1 MSYNLGSPSPIQP
14 LSLGNVVNAG
24 LRLYR
29 SHLKDYFLLALK
41 AYVWLLV
48 PFYGW
53 AKFYA
58 LSALISRLAFGE
70 LVNQPESISSG
81 QRFVNSR
88 LWQFLITILLMFL
101 LIVGIYL
108 GALILAGILALIFG
122 LILAF
127 IFYLLG
133 VPFGE
138 IAQQGNAG
146 VSVLTIVV
154 TIIMLIVFLIA
165 FFWLLMRFF
174 LVDALLAI
182 EDNVDG
188 RSTIARSWEL
198 TQGYVWR
205 ILFISLVA
213 FLITLPI
220 EIVVRIITTTIRLI
234 FAPLVE
240 QNSSVFSPIVFLLNL
255 AVSFASWAVVLP
267 FWQAIKAVV
276 YYDLRSRREGLGLRL
291 RDHDI

>member
-14 LSLGNVVNAG
+14 LSLGNVVSAG

-29 SHLKDYFLLALK
+29 SHLKDYFLLALE
-41 AYVWLLV
+41 AYVWLFV

-70 LVNQPESISSG
+70 LVNQPESMTTG
-81 QRFVNSR
+81 QRFVNTR
-88 LWQFLITILLMFL
+88 LWQFFVTMLLMFL
-101 LIVGIYL
+101 LGIGIVVSVVI
-108 GALILAGILALIFG
+108 LILFYSFLSVALVGGINQLANF
-122 LILAF
+122 
-127 IFYLLG
+127 
-133 VPFGE
+133 
-138 IAQQGNAG
+138 N
-146 VSVLTIVV
+146 VSVLYALFVLLNIVV
-154 TIIMLIVFLIA
+154 SLVVLVAIL
-165 FFWLLMRFF
+165 WLLTRFF

-198 TQGYVWR
+198 TQGNVWR
-205 ILFISLVA
+205 VLLISLVA
-213 FLITLPI
+213 FLITIPI
-220 EIVVRIITTTIRLI
+220 QIFVQILITIIQLL

-240 QNSSVFSPIVFLLNL
+240 QNSPVFSLIYLLLIL
-255 AVSFASWAVVLP
+255 ALSFASGAVVLP
-267 FWQAIKAVV
+267 FWQTIKAVV

>member
-1 MSYNLGSPSPIQP
+1 MSYNIGSPSPIQP

-29 SHLKDYFLLALK
+29 SHLKDYFLLALQ

-88 LWQFLITILLMFL
+88 LWQFFITILLMFL
-101 LIVGIYL
+101 LIVGIYI
-108 GALILAGILALIFG
+108 GAVILAGILAVILG
-122 LILAF
+122 LMLGF

-133 VPFGE
+133 VPFGG

-146 VSVLTIVV
+146 VTVLSVVV
-154 TIIMLIVFLIA
+154 ALIILIA
-165 FFWLLMRFF
+165 FLWFLMRFF
-174 LVDALLAI
+174 VVDVPLAV
-182 EDNVDG
+182 EDNVNG
-188 RSTIARSWEL
+188 KSTIARSWEL
-198 TQGYVWR
+198 TQGSVWR
-205 ILFISLVA
+205 VLFISLVA
-213 FLITLPI
+213 FLITLPLQI
-220 EIVVRIITTTIRLI
+220 IVQILTTIIQLI

-267 FWQAIKAVV
+267 FWQTIKAVV

-291 RDHDI
+291 RDHEI